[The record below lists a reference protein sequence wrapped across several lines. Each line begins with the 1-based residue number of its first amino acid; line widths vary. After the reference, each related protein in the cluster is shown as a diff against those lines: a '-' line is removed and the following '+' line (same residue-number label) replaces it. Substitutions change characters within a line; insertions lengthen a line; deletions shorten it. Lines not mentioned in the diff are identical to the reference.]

1 MSAPRI
7 DPVLERLCAVYE
19 DVRPADKRFGAL
31 NGYEATCPRHK
42 NRVTAF
48 FDNDGRSKGC
58 MMDCK
63 PEEIQP
69 NDATSKEKSE
79 GNAKGALA
87 LVRLAD
93 ECELFVDDRE
103 DAHAAI
109 PLPGGGREIRRL
121 KSTRFKSWLLA
132 RHYDE
137 SGQAAGRDAQDNA
150 VRLLEAKALQSA
162 ERRQLAERF
171 ACEMVGKVVQA
182 IWIDLGDPAWRAV
195 RVTAEGWTVQT
206 KSPLLF
212 RRHEHTAP
220 LPEPQRGGKLDEL
233 FSFLNM
239 KEQDDRVSVLA
250 WLLAAPFANVP
261 RPILLLQGVQG
272 AAKTTSARVLRSL
285 LDPSLTEVLSPPR
298 NEDQLVH
305 QLGKHAV
312 AAYDNLSTIHDW
324 MADAFC
330 RAVTGGASEKRA
342 HYTDG
347 DSVLVSYRRCLIL
360 TGINTPS
367 DAPDLLSRALRV
379 ELEAVRPEQR
389 REEGEFWAAFN
400 EARPRLFGALLDALA
415 ATLRQLPETRL
426 VQLQRMADFTRIGA
440 AAAEALGYG
449 QDAFLTA
456 YEQSAGKQSAEVLDT
471 DPVAIA
477 LRDFMN
483 RRKWVE
489 WEGKTGD
496 LFKELLPEDRNSGF
510 PKTAAVLGRRL
521 NILRPILGQA
531 GGADVEPV
539 KLLEHGRGWRVR
551 SRS

>member
-1 MSAPRI
+1 MTTAI
-7 DPVLERLCAVYE
+7 EDPVLERLRAEYE
-19 DVRPADKRFGAL
+19 DVRPADG
-31 NGYEATCPRHK
+31 GYEARCPRHK

-48 FDNDGRSKGC
+48 FDENGHFACCTS
-58 MMDCK
+58 DCT

-69 NDATSKEKSE
+69 NGAASKPTEEK
-79 GNAKGALA
+79 ADPKKGALA
-87 LVRLAD
+87 LVQLAND
-93 ECELFVDDRE
+93 CELFVDDRE

-109 PLPGGGREIRRL
+109 PLPEGGREIRRL

-132 RHYDE
+132 RHYDT
-137 SGQAAGRDAQDNA
+137 SGQAAGRDAQENA
-150 VRLLEAKALQSA
+150 VRLLEAMALQSSV
-162 ERRQLAERF
+162 RRLLAERF
-171 ACEMVGKVVQA
+171 ACEMAGKLVQA

-195 RVTAEGWTVQT
+195 RVTADGWTVET
-206 KSPLLF
+206 KPPLLF

-220 LPEPQRGGKLDEL
+220 LPEPQRGGKLVEL
-233 FSFLNM
+233 FDFLNM
-239 KEQDDRVSVLA
+239 KEQDDRVLVLA
-250 WLLAAPFANVP
+250 WLLAMPFANVP
-261 RPILLLQGVQG
+261 RPILVLRGVQG

-298 NEDQLVH
+298 NEEQLVH

-312 AAYDNLSTIHDW
+312 PAYDNLSTIQDW

-347 DSVLVSYRRCLIL
+347 DSVLVSYRRGLIL

-379 ELEAVRPEQR
+379 ELEAVPPEQR

-400 EARPRLFGALLDALA
+400 EARPRLFGAVLDMLS
-415 ATLRQLPETRL
+415 ATLRLLPGTRL
-426 VQLQRMADFTRIGA
+426 AQLQRMADFTRIGA

-449 QDAFLTA
+449 QAVFLNA
-456 YEQSAGKQSAEVLDT
+456 YEQAAGKQTAEVLDT

-477 LRDFMN
+477 LRDFMTGRN
-483 RRKWVE
+483 GLE

-496 LFKELLPEDRNSGF
+496 LFKALQPGDRNSGF
-510 PKTAAVLGRRL
+510 PKDAARLGKRL
-521 NILRPILGQA
+521 NILRPGLGQD
-531 GGADVEPV
+531 GIEVEPV
-539 KLLEHGRGWRVR
+539 GLVDHGRGWRVR